1 MKTFKHILLAAALSF
16 TMINASKELS
26 IEIDEDKILQ
36 AVELLQCM
44 EDATFEHQEECS
56 YYALAFPLRPGGSEG
71 QALVATKDRDF
82 KDTEY
87 CTCDGDYLALIAYNR
102 IVQAKQL
109 LCDAIEV
116 KLDSVE
122 GE

>member
-16 TMINASKELS
+16 TMLNAGKELS

-44 EDATFEHQEECS
+44 EDATFEHQEDC
-56 YYALAFPLRPGGSEG
+56 
-71 QALVATKDRDF
+71 KF
-82 KDTEY
+82 KDTDY
-87 CTCDGDYLALIAYNR
+87 CTCDGDYLALLAYNR